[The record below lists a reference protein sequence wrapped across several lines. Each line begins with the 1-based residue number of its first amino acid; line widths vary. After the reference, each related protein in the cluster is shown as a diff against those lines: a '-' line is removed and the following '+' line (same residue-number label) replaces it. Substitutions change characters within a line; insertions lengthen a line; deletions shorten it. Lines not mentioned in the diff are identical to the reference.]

1 MNDQIEQFRI
11 LSEQLK
17 TLSEKKIRLE
27 EQYKAKKE
35 ALTNLIVEIKEK
47 GYDPKKLNEVIQE
60 KEKDLN
66 DSIEEFKKEL
76 EKVSAELTEIEGEN

>member
-1 MNDQIEQFRI
+1 MNDQIEQFRN
-11 LSEQLK
+11 LNEQLK

-35 ALTNLIVEIKEK
+35 ALTNLIVEIKAK
-47 GYDPKKLNEVIQE
+47 GYDPKKLGEVIKE
-60 KEKDLN
+60 KEKELN
-66 DSIEEFKKEL
+66 NSIEEFKKEL